1 MSDNNKPQI
10 ENVVIK
16 ISRYV
21 SSLDLTSSEKMILG
35 KIQYFESEEDYAITN
50 EQLCEEIGVSRRQI
64 QRILMNL
71 KTLGYITYELEEN
84 HKRRLKVTF

>member
-21 SSLDLTSSEKMILG
+21 SSLDLTSRA
-35 KIQYFESEEDYAITN
+35 ES
-50 EQLCEEIGVSRRQI
+50 S
-64 QRILMNL
+64 
-71 KTLGYITYELEEN
+71 
-84 HKRRLKVTF
+84 